1 MGQTADVVECWD
13 KAIAQTYLS
22 FASST
27 NGASDGPPAVEGDI
41 AACGYFQK
49 SLTELGV
56 PSLADV
62 DPALK
67 AALDDVATNGVPK
80 E

>member
-13 KAIAQTYLS
+13 KTISQSYLS

-27 NGASDGPPAVEGDI
+27 NGTSDGPPAIEGD
-41 AACGYFQK
+41 ALSCGYFQK
-49 SLTELGV
+49 SLKDLGV

-62 DPALK
+62 DPKLK
-67 AALDDVATNGVPK
+67 ADLDNVATNGIPK
-80 E
+80 